1 MALLWC
7 TLNGITVSC
16 ILLFEV
22 FTFVIYAVRIGKY
35 NFFQFLVA
43 TYFSEI
49 DREQTV
55 SYCFIRRM
63 ESLIYLVVV
72 SIVILFGDKY
82 NNDSIIQCHLEY
94 CNEDNWLQYKSTPF
108 PGSCLNTTSR
118 NLCELATNYD
128 RNVCDCNFEEE
139 VLATKVLLL
148 AAWAFANLSGSVFFG
163 AFHNMRKKFGTN
175 ERNIV
180 NVMQK
185 RDWEAFGEMLEFGY
199 RMDRFDK
206 KTNRS
211 ALSTFLDRVPSDKFE
226 VKDVNLMIK
235 LGANIND
242 RSVNPQNEK
251 DEPEPDKIG
260 DNVLIRYIKVT
271 PCDVIDRE
279 FKDVVEKWTKEGIDQ
294 KGTRITVDINAS
306 NDLGYTPF
314 KVYWE
319 KMQYERRLRLTKRRD
334 IIYKKKCHRIEH
346 EYTEDNAPRLDQLE
360 SQMRN
365 NEEWFKEF
373 YDHILEWKKLG
384 ADMSTVSEDQISP
397 LLAYIQD
404 TQIRDFVK
412 EKSDHDVDDD
422 DDAQYI
428 DMDIV
433 RELCPAHASNKEES
447 IDYLGEEEQKYE
459 SDNTNTNANCLI
471 KTLTLR
477 VKQEAFATWINKY
490 NQAKAMFSASDIAI
504 WHELGCTGNISAMNL
519 LSVYLMRCEP
529 SLQNT
534 EDIDTLIG
542 CGCGPENAIIE
553 HHPSSKP
560 LPMTNVID
568 HAYGVYDRSNV
579 EWFDDAVG
587 RWFAE
592 HDLEYYDDNGIGK
605 LFNYVK
611 KANKC
616 STKRAIVIARRDYAQ
631 FDDLPNWYYYARDI
645 YLYLVKTLPLDEL
658 WRLDDFMHERMIQCW
673 NERPRGTNITTP
685 INPKIWKHIE
695 ERFNLV
701 QERRDFEVYDMD
713 KYGTRL
719 QYIVET
725 STMLRVDDIKSL
737 IDAGYLLAHRG
748 ADIQTILR
756 KATRNPDLCFAV
768 FGYLIDEVFA
778 RLNQENEDG
787 FVFDH
792 NILNQWIKDNKHIT
806 FEAIESFV
814 QKIEKYGFSPYL
826 SKPGDSDH
834 YCSVHYIWQNTQIPL
849 DVCHR
854 FWIKWGI
861 PKFGKF
867 DGLYQSFLFEVIEH
881 RNVTAMEEIEQLEAM
896 FKDEI
901 RAADKK
907 TGNNIIHYYC
917 KNEHVDMQILRHL
930 CAKYE
935 SLLDQRNKQDL
946 HALHLLCQNRC
957 LKIQFLK
964 YFVVELGV
972 PMNTQ
977 TDAGWQFQALH
988 HLVDN
993 ESVTWNKEEVQIM
1006 IDDLKIDFMTQ
1017 RAGQFIL
1024 FRLSRQCNFTTQ
1036 ALIYLYGHY
1045 RDIVDLNSLKS
1056 RKTMYSNSTSR
1067 GGKTILANL
1076 VSRKVDITPK
1086 QIKTLVEVIGLD
1098 IAAKD
1103 RDNKTVLHFASNKHL
1118 TPSKLQ
1124 VIGTLLQDKLKDQFV
1139 VDLSDRKGTTPFQ
1152 KWLNAVGKE
1161 VAKHMDV
1168 VKVWESLGSDI
1179 TQLDNRTS
1187 FNMLHYYLDNNAWDI
1202 QLTYI
1207 RKMCFDYEN
1216 PWQSHEKHAERK
1228 ERKVGKYQIPMHVRP
1243 IPDNKT
1249 LSLLYAQSAEASDEQ
1264 VNIEVFKYFK
1274 KQEVRFD
1281 RDAPKNVLWHYVA
1294 TTDVNVETL
1303 RFLIDDMGFSK
1314 QPQPQDNAAL
1324 QYMRYQSTRDK
1335 INWDVLDYF
1344 HDDLKVD
1351 FKHKQNDYV
1360 TILHLYAQKATPFD
1374 CGDFRKLIKRY
1385 HLSDILKTGSTD
1397 PTAAGV
1403 FYQDRRS
1410 SIRPDIIECFTSLGY
1425 DIHET
1430 VRNMTPIHYY
1440 CLLTSGHYIMAS
1452 IVKSFIEH
1460 GADIH
1465 GRFVDKQYNSV
1476 CQIIVNSIPDKSHL
1490 CTHIKTLQ
1498 MMMDQFDVQLQAP
1511 NKRKQGLWYTFIA
1524 YYEECSDWDLFFK
1537 QFVSL
1542 IRIHIEANAEPKT
1555 LFHDDEIDANKKIK
1569 YKLYSIDDV
1578 ETKEVL
1584 NSLKNRKMVA
1594 KARKY
1599 VGRIVFVKD
1608 DRDSVF
1614 RSCMTIDPHSSSDWT
1629 VKIPQIWLIPIKWK
1643 DFAPHI
1649 EGISTSDR
1657 NFKKSLALAKSNV
1670 FIDMDLV
1677 KQIVSLHSS
1686 PEMINHILLPKMEE
1700 NILLKY
1706 LRCNHESQIFA
1717 EDINQFAELS
1727 IDFKF
1732 G

>member
-1 MALLWC
+1 MALFKVFNYDVNGALLASFIYSVFSLILFIIVCAFGWKKVRENERKQEEAKKEADEAYEIQKKGGCKLILSWMKLVWKMKSIYLSALVHIYDIATDVGIIVDWGTQMQRENDNPVLSKHNVRGLNMGGLFAGSLLAFFLYRFISAGFVYQFTGKFGRACIQWLDLEIYRAIYITHKLERDEAGNLQRWLQKFEAIFESAPQSLLQLVYIVKTGDYSALIVSSIILSFFSVAARFTSDDKIFFNADAEGLGLKWKKRSKNKVTNEPEPEVLSQKSMTPSSDDEQADHAVTVDVLDDDEEINTKLTKNHANIEDEEVAAPDAQWPKWKVWNHIGFNRAYLFRYSFRMCDVFSRLMIMALIWC

-63 ESLIYLVVV
+63 ESLIYLIVV

-118 NLCELATNYD
+118 NLCELVTNYD
-128 RNVCDCNFEEE
+128 RNVCDCNLEEE

-251 DEPEPDKIG
+251 DESEPDKIG

-294 KGTRITVDINAS
+294 KGTRITVDINAA
-306 NDLGYTPF
+306 NDLGYTAF

-719 QYIVET
+719 QHIVET

-854 FWIKWGI
+854 FWVKWGI

-867 DGLYQSFLFEVIEH
+867 DDLYQSFLFEVIE
-881 RNVTAMEEIEQLEAM
+881 
-896 FKDEI
+896 
-901 RAADKK
+901 
-907 TGNNIIHYYC
+907 
-917 KNEHVDMQILRHL
+917 
-930 CAKYE
+930 
-935 SLLDQRNKQDL
+935 
-946 HALHLLCQNRC
+946 
-957 LKIQFLK
+957 
-964 YFVVELGV
+964 
-972 PMNTQ
+972 
-977 TDAGWQFQALH
+977 
-988 HLVDN
+988 
-993 ESVTWNKEEVQIM
+993 
-1006 IDDLKIDFMTQ
+1006 
-1017 RAGQFIL
+1017 
-1024 FRLSRQCNFTTQ
+1024 
-1036 ALIYLYGHY
+1036 
-1045 RDIVDLNSLKS
+1045 
-1056 RKTMYSNSTSR
+1056 
-1067 GGKTILANL
+1067 
-1076 VSRKVDITPK
+1076 
-1086 QIKTLVEVIGLD
+1086 
-1098 IAAKD
+1098 
-1103 RDNKTVLHFASNKHL
+1103 
-1118 TPSKLQ
+1118 
-1124 VIGTLLQDKLKDQFV
+1124 
-1139 VDLSDRKGTTPFQ
+1139 
-1152 KWLNAVGKE
+1152 
-1161 VAKHMDV
+1161 
-1168 VKVWESLGSDI
+1168 
-1179 TQLDNRTS
+1179 
-1187 FNMLHYYLDNNAWDI
+1187 
-1202 QLTYI
+1202 
-1207 RKMCFDYEN
+1207 
-1216 PWQSHEKHAERK
+1216 
-1228 ERKVGKYQIPMHVRP
+1228 
-1243 IPDNKT
+1243 
-1249 LSLLYAQSAEASDEQ
+1249 
-1264 VNIEVFKYFK
+1264 
-1274 KQEVRFD
+1274 
-1281 RDAPKNVLWHYVA
+1281 
-1294 TTDVNVETL
+1294 
-1303 RFLIDDMGFSK
+1303 
-1314 QPQPQDNAAL
+1314 
-1324 QYMRYQSTRDK
+1324 
-1335 INWDVLDYF
+1335 
-1344 HDDLKVD
+1344 
-1351 FKHKQNDYV
+1351 
-1360 TILHLYAQKATPFD
+1360 
-1374 CGDFRKLIKRY
+1374 
-1385 HLSDILKTGSTD
+1385 
-1397 PTAAGV
+1397 
-1403 FYQDRRS
+1403 
-1410 SIRPDIIECFTSLGY
+1410 
-1425 DIHET
+1425 
-1430 VRNMTPIHYY
+1430 
-1440 CLLTSGHYIMAS
+1440 
-1452 IVKSFIEH
+1452 
-1460 GADIH
+1460 
-1465 GRFVDKQYNSV
+1465 
-1476 CQIIVNSIPDKSHL
+1476 
-1490 CTHIKTLQ
+1490 
-1498 MMMDQFDVQLQAP
+1498 
-1511 NKRKQGLWYTFIA
+1511 
-1524 YYEECSDWDLFFK
+1524 
-1537 QFVSL
+1537 
-1542 IRIHIEANAEPKT
+1542 
-1555 LFHDDEIDANKKIK
+1555 
-1569 YKLYSIDDV
+1569 
-1578 ETKEVL
+1578 
-1584 NSLKNRKMVA
+1584 
-1594 KARKY
+1594 
-1599 VGRIVFVKD
+1599 
-1608 DRDSVF
+1608 
-1614 RSCMTIDPHSSSDWT
+1614 
-1629 VKIPQIWLIPIKWK
+1629 
-1643 DFAPHI
+1643 
-1649 EGISTSDR
+1649 
-1657 NFKKSLALAKSNV
+1657 
-1670 FIDMDLV
+1670 
-1677 KQIVSLHSS
+1677 
-1686 PEMINHILLPKMEE
+1686 
-1700 NILLKY
+1700 
-1706 LRCNHESQIFA
+1706 
-1717 EDINQFAELS
+1717 
-1727 IDFKF
+1727 
-1732 G
+1732 

>member
-346 EYTEDNAPRLDQLE
+346 EYTEDNAPRLDYLE
-360 SQMRN
+360 RQERK
-365 NEEWFKEF
+365 NEEWFLIF
-373 YDHILEWKKLG
+373 YEYILKWKHLG
-384 ADMSTVSEDQISP
+384 ADMSTVSEDRISP

-404 TQIRDFVK
+404 TPIRAHAK
-412 EKSDHDVDDD
+412 KDDD
-422 DDAQYI
+422 DNTRYI

-433 RELCPAHASNKEES
+433 RELCPMHAQDTNQG
-447 IDYLGEEEQKYE
+447 DEEEQKYQNHDE
-459 SDNTNTNANCLI
+459 NPKKENSNINTNYMTN
-471 KTLTLR
+471 LTLQIKR
-477 VKQEAFATWINKY
+477 KAFAIWIKKY
-490 NQAKAMFSASDIAI
+490 DEKKVMFSVRDIAI
-504 WHELGCTGNISAMNL
+504 WHDLGCTGNIRHMNL

-529 SLQNT
+529 SIQNVN
-534 EDIDTLIG
+534 DIDTLIE
-542 CGCGPENAIIE
+542 CGCDAENEKMKQYAC
-553 HHPSSKP
+553 SRP
-560 LPMTNVID
+560 LPMTDVID
-568 HAYGVYDRSNV
+568 HARGFYDKSKM
-579 EWFDDAVG
+579 ELFDDALAQWHA
-587 RWFAE
+587 R
-592 HDLEYYDDNGIGK
+592 HDLQYYNENGDSPFFKYIQVYYTASASIQEAIRVAKVRFMYRDN
-605 LFNYVK
+605 LPSYWSYAPEMANY
-611 KANKC
+611 
-616 STKRAIVIARRDYAQ
+616 
-631 FDDLPNWYYYARDI
+631 FDDYEKGRAVVTKCW
-645 YLYLVKTLPLDEL
+645 DEGP
-658 WRLDDFMHERMIQCW
+658 
-673 NERPRGTNITTP
+673 RPQVTAP
-685 INPKIWKHIE
+685 INLKIWKNIQDKFGLNP
-695 ERFNLV
+695 ERTDL
-701 QERRDFEVYDMD
+701 EVYDMD
-713 KYGTRL
+713 RYSTRL
-719 QYIVET
+719 QQIIQT
-725 STMLRVDDIKSL
+725 HSILSLDDVKQL
-737 IDAGYLLAHRG
+737 INAGYLVGHKG
-748 ADIQTILR
+748 AKIQTILTN
-756 KATRNPDLCFAV
+756 ASMNPDLRFDV
-768 FGYLIDEVFA
+768 FEYLIDQVLA
-778 RLNQENEDG
+778 RMGQKEEKEALN
-787 FVFDH
+787 VLDH
-792 NILNQWIKDNKHIT
+792 AIFNQWIKENKHIT
-806 FEAIESFV
+806 FEAIESL
-814 QKIEKYGFSPYL
+814 IDKYGFSPYL
-826 SKPGDSDH
+826 SESGVD
-834 YCSVHYIWQNTQIPL
+834 CAVHYIWQNAHVPL

-861 PKFGKF
+861 PKFGNF
-867 DGLYQSFLFEVIEH
+867 MDLYRSFLFEVIGL
-881 RNVTAMEEIEQLEAM
+881 RNLTKIEEIEEVEAM

-901 RAADKK
+901 QTADKH
-907 TGNNIIHYYC
+907 TGNNVIHFYC
-917 KNEHVDMQILRHL
+917 KNKYVNMQVLRHL
-930 CAKYE
+930 CTRYR

-964 YFVVELGV
+964 YFVVELGI

-977 TDAGWQFQALH
+977 THAGWQPFQALH
-988 HLVDN
+988 LLVDN
-993 ESVTWNKEEVQIM
+993 EAVTWQQEEVKIM
-1006 IDDLKIDFMTQ
+1006 IHELEIDFMTQ
-1017 RAGQFIL
+1017 RAGEFIL
-1024 FRLSRQCNFTTQ
+1024 FRLSHKNNFSTQ
-1036 ALIYLYGHY
+1036 ALIYLYKHY
-1045 RDIVDLNSLKS
+1045 KEHHKDIVDLNSLKS
-1056 RKTMYSNSTSR
+1056 QKTMYSKNVSR

-1086 QIKTLVEVIGLD
+1086 QIEILVKEIGLD
-1098 IAAKD
+1098 ITAKD
-1103 RDNKTVLHFASNKHL
+1103 SNNKSVLHFVSNKYL
-1118 TPSKLQ
+1118 TAPKLQ
-1124 VIGTLLQDKLKDQFV
+1124 VIGALLQDELKDQFV
-1139 VDLSDRKGTTPFQ
+1139 VDLSDRRGTTPFQ

-1179 TQLDNRTS
+1179 TQLDNNKS